1 MKAVLRALA
10 AALAALCAAQVP
22 AQGRSENARWCAG
35 DRSGENGVPVELRI
49 RGCTA
54 LIEAREAKPRA
65 VAEALLHRSAA
76 YEWMRDLD
84 RATADLERAIAVD
97 PQFGRAWARNCLFH
111 ISGRPDRDRARK
123 ECDTAIRLDP
133 QGADG
138 YAFRGDLYLESR
150 DYERAMQ
157 DFNQAT
163 LRSPAWVWPWNDHG
177 EALLRLRQPRRAMRD
192 FERVIEIAPENP
204 LGFLNRGC
212 AYLMIR
218 RFSLAQQDFESA
230 LKFDP
235 RNASALLA
243 RGLVKRQTGDV
254 AGGDADV
261 AAARAIRPKVG
272 ADWEELYGIRVP

>member
-1 MKAVLRALA
+1 
-10 AALAALCAAQVP
+10 
-22 AQGRSENARWCAG
+22 
-35 DRSGENGVPVELRI
+35 
-49 RGCTA
+49 
-54 LIEAREAKPRA
+54 
-65 VAEALLHRSAA
+65 
-76 YEWMRDLD
+76 
-84 RATADLERAIAVD
+84 
-97 PQFGRAWARNCLFH
+97 
-111 ISGRPDRDRARK
+111 
-123 ECDTAIRLDP
+123 
-133 QGADG
+133 
-138 YAFRGDLYLESR
+138 
-150 DYERAMQ
+150 
-157 DFNQAT
+157 
-163 LRSPAWVWPWNDHG
+163 
-177 EALLRLRQPRRAMRD
+177 MRD

>member
-1 MKAVLRALA
+1 MKAVLRVLA
-10 AALAALCAAQVP
+10 TALAALCAAQVP
-22 AQGRSENARWCAG
+22 AQGRSENAKWCAG
-35 DRSGENGVPVELRI
+35 ERSGENGVPAELRI

-54 LIEAREAKPRA
+54 LIEAPDAKPRA

-76 YEWMRDLD
+76 YEAMRDLD
-84 RATADLERAIAVD
+84 RAGADLERAIAVD
-97 PQFGRAWARNCLFH
+97 PEFGRAWARNCLFH
-111 ISGRPDRDRARK
+111 ISGRPDRARALK

-133 QGADG
+133 LGPDG

-163 LRSPAWVWPWNDHG
+163 QRSPAWVWPWNDHG

-192 FERVIEIAPENP
+192 FDRVIELAPENA

-218 RFSLAQQDFESA
+218 RLALARQDFDSA
-230 LKFDP
+230 LRFDP
-235 RNASALLA
+235 KNPGALLG

-261 AAARAIRPKVG
+261 AAARAIRPRVG
-272 ADWEELYGIRVP
+272 ADWEALYGIRVP